1 MSAAAAWI
9 RRQLDRPIG
18 ESERRAAF
26 TAISVVL
33 IAAVLLLAMTSTG
46 VPASQQPPA
55 PHPPTSTFGPVQRG
69 APPAE
74 ALRTARTFLAGYL
87 AFAYGH
93 GSASAVKDAAS
104 GLAAALRRRARLVPP
119 ALRRLHPRLVAVRAA
134 TSSTGATIVV
144 TGVVKDSEV
153 VAYPIRVVLAE
164 HGGRY
169 LVTGLAGA

>member
-1 MSAAAAWI
+1 MSAVAWI

-18 ESERRAAF
+18 DRERRAAF

-33 IAAVLLLAMTSTG
+33 IAAALLLAMTSTG
-46 VPASQQPPA
+46 VPASQQRRESQSA
-55 PHPPTSTFGPVQRG
+55 TSAVSHVQRS

-74 ALRTARTFLAGYL
+74 ALRTARRFLDGYL

-93 GSASAVKDAAS
+93 GPASVVKDTTS
-104 GLAAALRRRARLVPP
+104 RLAAALSDRARMVPP
-119 ALRRLHPRLVAVRAA
+119 ALRRLHPRLVALRT
-134 TSSTGATIVV
+134 TSSTGAALVV
-144 TGVVKDSEV
+144 TGLVKDGEV
-153 VAYPIRVVLAE
+153 VAYPIRVVLAA

>member
-33 IAAVLLLAMTSTG
+33 IAAALLLAMTSTG
-46 VPASQQPPA
+46 VPASQQPRA
-55 PHPPTSTFGPVQRG
+55 PHPPTSTVGPVKGG
-69 APPAE
+69 AAPAE
-74 ALRTARTFLAGYL
+74 ALRAARTFLAGYL

-93 GSASAVKDAAS
+93 GPASAVKDAAS

-119 ALRRLHPRLVAVRAA
+119 ALRRLHPRLVAVR
-134 TSSTGATIVV
+134 SSTGATIVV

-153 VAYPIRVVLAE
+153 VAYPIRVVLAA

>member
-33 IAAVLLLAMTSTG
+33 IAAALLLAMTSTG
-46 VPASQQPPA
+46 VPASQQPRA
-55 PHPPTSTFGPVQRG
+55 PHPPTNTVGPVKGG

-74 ALRTARTFLAGYL
+74 ALRTARTFLDGYL

-93 GSASAVKDAAS
+93 GPASAVKDAAS
-104 GLAAALRRRARLVPP
+104 GLAAALRKRARLVPP
-119 ALRRLHPRLVAVRAA
+119 ALRRLHPRLVAVRAV
-134 TSSTGATIVV
+134 SSTGAAIVV